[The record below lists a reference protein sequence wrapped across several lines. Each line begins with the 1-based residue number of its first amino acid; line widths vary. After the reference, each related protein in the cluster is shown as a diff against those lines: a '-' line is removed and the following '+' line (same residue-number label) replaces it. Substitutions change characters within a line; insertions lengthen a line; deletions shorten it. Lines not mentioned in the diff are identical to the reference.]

1 MAMRKSSRNYIHKRF
16 DEINAAP
23 ERIEGFV
30 GIIPQRKEF
39 VGDLQKIIDANEG
52 SSRANSKSCWI
63 PFSEDFK
70 AHRCELSDA
79 LRAVTETELGG
90 YFQPMTGKDL
100 ILELRV
106 SLPEKSRR
114 MNRLNDIIQTLMD
127 AMLFNA
133 WTTDN
138 KRLGLIS
145 ERASVELMVLRK
157 EPSLGA
163 DDPEGIHYAI
173 YHEADVKSDAIKA
186 ILSERLDTRHINE
199 DGSDYE
205 VLDVIKLG
213 IDREMSLRVSC
224 LADKKTPLH
233 PDVLRYY
240 KALLERFDLKT
251 ARRLA
256 LYEQTHIDTT
266 VLFDGE
272 RAAERALEEVR
283 GRTDR
288 LVESMAMRSPSVSE
302 VDE

>member
-16 DEINAAP
+16 DEIHAEP
-23 ERIEGFV
+23 EHIEGFV

-52 SSRANSKSCWI
+52 SSRANSRSCWI

-79 LRAVTETELGG
+79 LKAVTETELGG

-133 WTTDN
+133 WTTDG

-145 ERASVELMVLRK
+145 ERASVKLMVLKK
-157 EPSLGA
+157 EPSTGE
-163 DDPEGIHYAI
+163 DDPEGIYYAI
-173 YHEADVKSDAIKA
+173 YHETDVRNDAIRA
-186 ILSERLDTRHINE
+186 ILSEKLDTRHFND
-199 DGSDYE
+199 DGSDYT

-213 IDREMSLRVSC
+213 IDREMALRVSC
-224 LADKKTPLH
+224 LADTHTPLH
-233 PDVLRYY
+233 PEVLRYY
-240 KALLERFDLKT
+240 ELLLERYDRKT

-256 LYEQTHIDTT
+256 LYEQTRIDTT
-266 VLFDGE
+266 TLFDGE
-272 RAAERALEEVR
+272 HATEDIVKELHGRNDRLEERTTVR
-283 GRTDR
+283 S
-288 LVESMAMRSPSVSE
+288 LSLSE
-302 VDE
+302 ADE